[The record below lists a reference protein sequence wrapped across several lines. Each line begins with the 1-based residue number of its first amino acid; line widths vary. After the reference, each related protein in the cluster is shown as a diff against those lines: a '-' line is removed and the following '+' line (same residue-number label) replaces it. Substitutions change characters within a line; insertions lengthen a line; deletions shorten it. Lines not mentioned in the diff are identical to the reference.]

1 MAKLNEIQIGSN
13 KIEQIKMA
21 NKYPINKVG
30 ANKYLSIQII
40 AALVDN
46 GGLVDWSTFSAH
58 ERYMKL
64 CEHYDVTPL
73 NQISFSLFVVN
84 NFNIEI
90 KDKKAYGKKF
100 RVFRRFRVVQD
111 GSGQTYKL

>member
-1 MAKLNEIQIGSN
+1 MAKLNDIQIGSE

-21 NKYPINKVG
+21 NKYPIEVVG
-30 ANKYLSIQII
+30 ANKYLSFQFI
-40 AALVDN
+40 AALIDH

-58 ERYMKL
+58 ERYMKV
-64 CEHYDVTPL
+64 CEHYDVIPL

-90 KDKKAYGKKF
+90 INKKSCGKKF
-100 RVFRRFRVVQD
+100 RVFRRFKMVQD

>member
-1 MAKLNEIQIGSN
+1 MAKLNEVQVGSN

-21 NKYPINKVG
+21 NKYPIDKVG

-40 AALVDN
+40 AGMIDN
-46 GGLVDWSTFSAH
+46 GGLVNWSTFSAH

-64 CEHYDVTPL
+64 CQHYDVIPL

-90 KDKKAYGKKF
+90 KDKKSFGKKF

-111 GSGQTYKL
+111 GSGKIYRL